1 MSNNCAK
8 CHYNVKEKFGEKA
21 CPFNTLYWNFL
32 DEKKEYFKGN
42 QRMGMMLNLLNKLN
56 PEELYKIKVKAN
68 AIIQNM
74 DSY

>member
-8 CHYNVKEKFGEKA
+8 CHYNVKEKFGDKA

-32 DEKKEYFKGN
+32 DEKKEYFKNN
-42 QRMGMMLNLLNKLN
+42 QRMGMMMNLLGKMN

-68 AIIQNM
+68 EIIQNL
-74 DSY
+74 DHY

>member
-8 CHYNVKEKFGEKA
+8 CHYNVKEKFGDNA

-42 QRMGMMLNLLNKLN
+42 QRMAMMLNLLSKIN
-56 PEELYKIKVKAN
+56 PEEIYKIKAKAN
-68 AIIQNM
+68 HIIENM
-74 DSY
+74 DSL